1 MQKHTRLKVLRA
13 EHGLTQTDLAKAL
26 GVTQKVISSWETG
39 RSNPRPA
46 MMQKVED
53 FFNVPKEEIF
63 LKAFGKN
70 K

>member
-1 MQKHTRLKVLRA
+1 MSYTRLKVLRA
-13 EHGLTQTDLAKAL
+13 ERDLTQTDLAKAL

-39 RSNPRPA
+39 RSDPRPA

-53 FFNVPKEEIF
+53 YFGAPKEEIF

-70 K
+70 E

>member
-1 MQKHTRLKVLRA
+1 MQKYTTLKVLRA
-13 EHGLTQTDLAKAL
+13 ERDLTQSDLAKAL

-39 RSNPRPA
+39 RNNPRPA

-53 FFNVPKEEIF
+53 YFEVPKEDIF

>member
-1 MQKHTRLKVLRA
+1 MSYTRLKVLRV
-13 EHGLTQTDLAKAL
+13 ERDLTQTDLAKAL

-53 FFNVPKEEIF
+53 YFGAPKEEIF

-70 K
+70 E

>member
-1 MQKHTRLKVLRA
+1 MQKYTTLRVLRA
-13 EHGLTQTDLAKAL
+13 ERDLTQASLAQAL

-46 MMQKVED
+46 MMQKVEGY
-53 FFNVPKEEIF
+53 FGVPKEEIF

-70 K
+70 E

>member
-1 MQKHTRLKVLRA
+1 MQKYTTLRVLRA
-13 EHGLTQTDLAKAL
+13 ERDLTQASLAQAL

-39 RSNPRPA
+39 RSNPRPV

-63 LKAFGKN
+63 LKAFGKS

>member
-1 MQKHTRLKVLRA
+1 MSKNTKLKVLRA
-13 EHGLTQTDLAKAL
+13 ERNLTQIDLAQAL

-39 RSNPRPA
+39 KSNPRPA

-53 FFNVPKEEIF
+53 FFNAPKEEIF
-63 LKAFGKN
+63 LKAFGKS

>member
-1 MQKHTRLKVLRA
+1 MSYTRLKVLRA
-13 EHGLTQTDLAKAL
+13 ERDLTQTDLAKAL
-26 GVTQKVISSWETG
+26 GVTQKVISSWETD

-53 FFNVPKEEIF
+53 YFGAPKEEIF

-70 K
+70 E